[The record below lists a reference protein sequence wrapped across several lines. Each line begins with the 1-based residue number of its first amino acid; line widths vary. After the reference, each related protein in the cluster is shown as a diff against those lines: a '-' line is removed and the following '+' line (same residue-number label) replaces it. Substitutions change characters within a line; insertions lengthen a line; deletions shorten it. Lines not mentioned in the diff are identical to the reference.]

1 MGRDPEFK
9 QGAVQIR
16 NRQGNAVNGDG
27 ALVNAVAGQFIRNAH
42 FQAVVLPHGLQGRN
56 SSGIVHMPHHEV
68 AAEAVHGGHGAFQV
82 HQPPRLEVSQAGDA
96 EGLGKQVKG
105 DALTVQGVHR
115 QAATVDGDGI
125 PQGKFMA
132 EWNNQRQSGSAVDG
146 RKPFHGS
153 CCFNESGKHKSKLRF
168 RPLMAEAGEEDEHDG
183 GGKSR
188 PGKQPQGIDALEV
201 LAQNGLPRRV
211 GDYRQAAARHG
222 AGHHGIL
229 DGFRQVGNRGRQE
242 GDGGIVVER
251 CQQRGP
257 DHGVVP
263 QPRQHRFQPPGLDAA
278 QNDQARQ
285 EEAHHHGNAQG
296 HLVLVLRGSHRKAN
310 EEEEA
315 ADEHDRLMGEE
326 NRPGQKADVRQRH
339 PRRYLVIAVFPGLG
353 NGVVKLVEL
362 ALLGGQAG
370 EFLAEEEKV
379 GQVGNDDG

>member
-1 MGRDPEFK
+1 
-9 QGAVQIR
+9 
-16 NRQGNAVNGDG
+16 
-27 ALVNAVAGQFIRNAH
+27 
-42 FQAVVLPHGLQGRN
+42 
-56 SSGIVHMPHHEV
+56 MPHHEV

-201 LAQNGLPRRV
+201 LAQNGLP
-211 GDYRQAAARHG
+211 A
-222 AGHHGIL
+222 
-229 DGFRQVGNRGRQE
+229 
-242 GDGGIVVER
+242 
-251 CQQRGP
+251 
-257 DHGVVP
+257 
-263 QPRQHRFQPPGLDAA
+263 
-278 QNDQARQ
+278 
-285 EEAHHHGNAQG
+285 
-296 HLVLVLRGSHRKAN
+296 
-310 EEEEA
+310 
-315 ADEHDRLMGEE
+315 
-326 NRPGQKADVRQRH
+326 
-339 PRRYLVIAVFPGLG
+339 GLG
-353 NGVVKLVEL
+353 AL
-362 ALLGGQAG
+362 AITVRPPPVTAPATTEYLTASGRLGTVDAR
-370 EFLAEEEKV
+370 KV
-379 GQVGNDDG
+379 TAALSLNAVSSVAPIMA